1 MSVVGLY
8 LIALVVHFVNFGS
21 LHASLTVL
29 LVYLVIYVEL
39 GQEGLDVT
47 KSLVRV
53 SPLSLATLLGVL
65 VLPLSIYEVLV
76 RFP

>member
-8 LIALVVHFVNFGS
+8 LIALVVHFVNCGS